1 MSGHSKW
8 KQIKYKKAV
17 ADSKKGAL
25 FTRAGRNITLAA
37 REGGDPEMN
46 FKLKMAI
53 EQARAVNMPKENI
66 ERAISRGA
74 GEGSEARLEEVVYE
88 GYGPGS
94 VAVIATAVTDNPNR
108 TVSEVRS
115 VFSKRGGTMATG
127 GSVLWNFEQKGV
139 VRLESVANREA
150 IELAAIDAGADDIRE
165 EENGLTIIT
174 HAKNLQRIK
183 EALEKTGVAV
193 AYAGMQF
200 VPKTTVPLSE
210 EDVVKLDALIEALS
224 ELDDVDEC
232 YTNAS

>member
-224 ELDDVDEC
+224 ELDDVGEC